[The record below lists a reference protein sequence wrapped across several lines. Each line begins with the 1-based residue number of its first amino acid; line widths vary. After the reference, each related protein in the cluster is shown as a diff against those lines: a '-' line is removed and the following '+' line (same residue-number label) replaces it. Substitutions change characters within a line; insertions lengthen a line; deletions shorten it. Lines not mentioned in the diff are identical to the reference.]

1 MTGMWGQQGK
11 GRDDMES
18 GRQNENLQDDQI
30 MNLGVKG
37 VAKDCC

>member
-18 GRQNENLQDDQI
+18 GTQNENLLDDR
-30 MNLGVKG
+30 
-37 VAKDCC
+37 DTRS